1 MSAERDQALQITGWD
16 PHVIDCLYKQ
26 FIDDQ
31 LEDGEDFLEYIAHAV
46 GDCAFIIAAANGM
59 NLEQCLTAYEHGVD
73 SVLDEDFSV
82 DDAIDQV
89 YEASSED

>member
-16 PHVIDCLYKQ
+16 PHVIDCLYKE
-26 FIDDQ
+26 FIDDE
-31 LEDGEDFLEYIAHAV
+31 LEGEDFLEYIANAV

>member
-1 MSAERDQALQITGWD
+1 MPAELDRAIQITGWD
-16 PHVIDCLYKQ
+16 PKVVDSLFAE
-26 FIDDQ
+26 FIEEE
-31 LEDGEDFLEYIAHAV
+31 LEGEDFLEFIANEV
-46 GDCAFIIAAANGM
+46 GNCAFIIAASNGM
-59 NLEQCLTAYEHGVD
+59 SLEQCLVAYEHGVA